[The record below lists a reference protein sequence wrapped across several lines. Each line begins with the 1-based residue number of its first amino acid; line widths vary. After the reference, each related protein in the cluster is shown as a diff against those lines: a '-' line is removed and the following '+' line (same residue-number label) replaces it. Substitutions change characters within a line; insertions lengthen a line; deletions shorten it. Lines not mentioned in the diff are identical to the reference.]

1 VITYAASGSG
11 HDQYFYHRQ
20 SQMVS
25 GVVAPPKLE
34 LGNPDLIKSHLYSL
48 WLFHTKTSFGNSM
61 NEILDLTKPDYPI
74 LDSLRDQFILS
85 EHGLQVCIKDAQRI
99 LHDAFCQED
108 LNRTSWYSEDWVKQV
123 LENALYSFDRGCD
136 RWRKLYHEAEVQ
148 LQEAREIKDKSRTGS
163 LTESDREKA
172 DRLEKDASR
181 QLDLL
186 VGQSSKGRSQSE
198 FEFYPYRYFASEGFL
213 PGFNFPRLPLRCF
226 IPAGDKGEFLSR
238 PRNVAIRELA
248 PRNVVYYESSKF
260 QITKTRVSLKGVNY
274 NSVSCCEK
282 CGYFHEGTTFNHN
295 TCQNCGSAVTDRL
308 DYGLKMD
315 TMITRRRERIT
326 CDEEERLKYGYNL
339 TTHFRYAD
347 GKKKEGVV
355 SLEDGT
361 ELLRLTYGETA
372 EIRRINRGL
381 RRSQVK
387 GFTLDTQTGEWGD
400 TNGNNS
406 TPSQQ
411 LQSGVNL
418 MVSDTCNILVV
429 EPLKLPGKQMNEF
442 LTTFQYALE
451 RAIQA
456 YYKLEMD
463 ELGSE
468 RLGEGRYLLFWEAS
482 EGGAGVLSQLFNDS
496 HAFRHLADRAL
507 DICHFIHD
515 KPSCSVACY
524 ECLLSYQNQFDH
536 PLLNRHLIKDFL
548 TELTESELS
557 CLNSHS
563 SNHFDDLMAHTDPNS
578 DYERVVLRAI
588 AQMGLPLPDKAQD
601 YFAEAQCKPDFTYT
615 KARLAIFCDGSV
627 HDNPTQIQCD
637 RIKRQD
643 LEFLTGYK
651 PFVFDYKKDLM
662 KQISSLKHL
671 LD

>member
-1 VITYAASGSG
+1 
-11 HDQYFYHRQ
+11 
-20 SQMVS
+20 
-25 GVVAPPKLE
+25 
-34 LGNPDLIKSHLYSL
+34 
-48 WLFHTKTSFGNSM
+48 
-61 NEILDLTKPDYPI
+61 
-74 LDSLRDQFILS
+74 
-85 EHGLQVCIKDAQRI
+85 
-99 LHDAFCQED
+99 
-108 LNRTSWYSEDWVKQV
+108 
-123 LENALYSFDRGCD
+123 
-136 RWRKLYHEAEVQ
+136 
-148 LQEAREIKDKSRTGS
+148 
-163 LTESDREKA
+163 
-172 DRLEKDASR
+172 
-181 QLDLL
+181 
-186 VGQSSKGRSQSE
+186 
-198 FEFYPYRYFASEGFL
+198 
-213 PGFNFPRLPLRCF
+213 
-226 IPAGDKGEFLSR
+226 
-238 PRNVAIRELA
+238 
-248 PRNVVYYESSKF
+248 
-260 QITKTRVSLKGVNY
+260 
-274 NSVSCCEK
+274 
-282 CGYFHEGTTFNHN
+282 
-295 TCQNCGSAVTDRL
+295 
-308 DYGLKMD
+308 
-315 TMITRRRERIT
+315 
-326 CDEEERLKYGYNL
+326 
-339 TTHFRYAD
+339 
-347 GKKKEGVV
+347 
-355 SLEDGT
+355 
-361 ELLRLTYGETA
+361 
-372 EIRRINRGL
+372 
-381 RRSQVK
+381 
-387 GFTLDTQTGEWGD
+387 LDTQTGEWGD

-615 KARLAIFCDGSV
+615 KARLAIFCDG
-627 HDNPTQIQCD
+627 
-637 RIKRQD
+637 
-643 LEFLTGYK
+643 
-651 PFVFDYKKDLM
+651 
-662 KQISSLKHL
+662 
-671 LD
+671 